1 METFPAFLSHMLFLV
16 TGLVLSC
23 YDILCSIEVRCTG
36 CFLGPVYLPVYQVV
50 MYAFVY
56 FDFS

>member
-1 METFPAFLSHMLFLV
+1 MLFLV
-16 TGLVLSC
+16 TGLVLSR
-23 YDILCSIEVRCTG
+23 YDILCSIEVHCTG